1 MFYFGHPLFFM
12 DLTYIKAVM
21 LQLVRLVS
29 VFIIFAGFIFSFSAA
44 QAQHA
49 MLGMSANEENLTGQK
64 QTSERNSL
72 AYALQNGYSQEGLR
86 FMFGADVFRLQ
97 QSEITGFNAI
107 SMVYAF
113 PGGFYLGNS
122 VYSSAFGTGGG
133 FFVGGIESGFWVPL
147 HRQVQLQ
154 LGLFAG
160 GGGGANQV
168 GGDGLMLRSHAAVAI
183 EFTEGWFFSPGVS
196 YVAVSGSSIS
206 TAALN
211 LGLTRR
217 LDLAL
222 SGGYRERANQSER
235 AFRIAAFKPVYRL
248 YRTGNA
254 EKRGIPGRPLDD
266 MHTIGAEI
274 TFSNS
279 PWYEVFIQT
288 HGVVAGD
295 AEGYADWLAGYRFFW
310 NLRPFRLSASLG
322 TGSAGGGAVNSGG
335 GQVYMA
341 GASLSLPAWR
351 NVALEL
357 EAMTV
362 RSVNGDFRTFAPGAR
377 LIRYMNDPFQGANDV
392 SYRWAAQS
400 GITLHIP
407 NSGYRKYGDRR
418 GPLVYMIEAAL
429 DLMLTEQLYITG
441 RGYTSFIGDAGGY
454 QIGLLGPG
462 FVIALPNNL
471 TLRAEVYIGA
481 GGGATVDTR
490 GGLLTGARAEV
501 AVPVWRALQFTAGA
515 GTLMPVL
522 GRGMNPLTLHTGMRI
537 PFRTYH

>member
-1 MFYFGHPLFFM
+1 MLYEIRLASVCIALAGLIS
-12 DLTYIKAVM
+12 YIPAV
-21 LQLVRLVS
+21 
-29 VFIIFAGFIFSFSAA
+29 
-44 QAQHA
+44 QAQNLLSVSENDERIHHTGN
-49 MLGMSANEENLTGQK
+49 LFDKPVMSA
-64 QTSERNSL
+64 SEPRMKL
-72 AYALQNGYSQEGLR
+72 SQEGLR
-86 FMFGADVFRLQ
+86 FMFGADIFRLQ

-113 PGGFYLGNS
+113 PGGIYLGNS

-133 FFVGGIESGFWVPL
+133 FFVGGIEAGFWLPV
-147 HRQVQLQ
+147 HSRMQLQ
-154 LGLFAG
+154 TGLFVG
-160 GGGGANQV
+160 GGGGASQV
-168 GGDGLMLRSHAAVAI
+168 GGDGLMFRSSAALAI
-183 EFTEGWFFSPGVS
+183 QVTDGWVFNPGIS
-196 YVAVSGSSIS
+196 YVSVSGSSIS
-206 TAALN
+206 TAALSV
-211 LGLTRR
+211 GLTRK
-217 LDLAL
+217 LDIAL
-222 SGGYRERANQSER
+222 SGGYRERTDQSER
-235 AFRIAAFKPVYRL
+235 AFRVAAFKPVYRF

-254 EKRGIPGRPLDD
+254 EKRGIPGRPLSN

-279 PWYEVFIQT
+279 AWYEVFIQT

-341 GASLSLPAWR
+341 GAGLSLPAWK

-377 LIRYMNDPFQGANDV
+377 LIRYMSDPFSGADDT
-392 SYRWAAQS
+392 SYRWAAYS
-400 GITLHIP
+400 GLTLQIP
-407 NSGYRKYGDRR
+407 NSGYRKFGDRR

-429 DLMLTEQLYITG
+429 DLMLTDQLYITG

-462 FVIALPNNL
+462 LIVSLPNDW
-471 TLRAEVYIGA
+471 TVRAEVYIGA
-481 GGGATVDTR
+481 GGGAGVDTR
-490 GGLLTGARAEV
+490 GGLLTGARTEV
-501 AVPVWRALQFTAGA
+501 SVPVWRALEFSAGA

-522 GRGMNPLTLHTGMRI
+522 GRGMNPLTLHGGLRI